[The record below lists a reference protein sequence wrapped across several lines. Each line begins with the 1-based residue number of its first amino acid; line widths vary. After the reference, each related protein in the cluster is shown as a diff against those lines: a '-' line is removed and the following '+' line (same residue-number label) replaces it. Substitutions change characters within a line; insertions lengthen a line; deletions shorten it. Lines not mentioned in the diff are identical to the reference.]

1 MDRSCAGRRGS
12 QKTWPIELIA
22 MILTDLFENNR
33 SDFFSGKTG
42 LLWLPRRDGLAWL
55 LLRRGL
61 REHLYRLCI
70 GNCVHSVLERLRR
83 RAVPLLLI
91 VDEVECRAKR
101 RIHRVVPR
109 SDQASK
115 VRKAGSALNHELQ
128 RAGRTYRLDW
138 YNMNYFPENYKTE
151 RENNDKTAR

>member
-1 MDRSCAGRRGS
+1 
-12 QKTWPIELIA
+12 
-22 MILTDLFENNR
+22 MISTDLFENDR

-42 LLWLPRRDGLAWL
+42 LLWLPGRDGLAWL

-61 REHLYRLCI
+61 REHLYRLRI
-70 GNCVHSVLERLRR
+70 ENRVHSVLERLRR

-101 RIHRVVPR
+101 RIHCVVPR
-109 SDQASK
+109 SDQTSK

-128 RAGRTYRLDW
+128 RAGRTYRLDR
-138 YNMNYFPENYKTE
+138 YNMN
-151 RENNDKTAR
+151 